1 MIEVRSVSKAFG
13 DVKAVK
19 DVSFIADN
27 GKVTGLLGPNGAGK
41 STTLR
46 ILYGLLAQDAG
57 SAQVD
62 GIDIRSNRLHA
73 QQKIGVLPDSHG
85 LYIRLTAREHI
96 HYFGRLHNI
105 DENKLE
111 SRTNELLKIL
121 NMETIAER
129 RVEGFSHGERMKV
142 CLARS
147 LIHDP
152 PNILLDEPTNGLDV
166 MTTRTVR
173 EMIAELKNRNIAVLF
188 SSHLMHEV
196 SRLCDHIVII
206 SEGLVVASGTT
217 DEIRAAAEED
227 NLEEAFV
234 TLVERVAT

>member
-1 MIEVRSVSKAFG
+1 
-13 DVKAVK
+13 
-19 DVSFIADN
+19 
-27 GKVTGLLGPNGAGK
+27 
-41 STTLR
+41 
-46 ILYGLLAQDAG
+46 
-57 SAQVD
+57 
-62 GIDIRSNRLHA
+62 
-73 QQKIGVLPDSHG
+73 
-85 LYIRLTAREHI
+85 
-96 HYFGRLHNI
+96 
-105 DENKLE
+105 
-111 SRTNELLKIL
+111 
-121 NMETIAER
+121 
-129 RVEGFSHGERMKV
+129 MKV

-173 EMIAELKNRNIAVLF
+173 EMIAELKDRNIAVLF